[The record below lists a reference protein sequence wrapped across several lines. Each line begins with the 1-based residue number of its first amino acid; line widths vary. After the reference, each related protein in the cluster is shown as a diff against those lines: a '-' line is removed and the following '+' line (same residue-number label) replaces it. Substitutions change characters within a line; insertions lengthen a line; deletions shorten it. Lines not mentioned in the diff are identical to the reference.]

1 MIRKITMIALAAAA
15 LGLIG
20 YGSFLAYRPAG
31 FIVPGLLI
39 WIDITQMSKGGKNV
53 NSERRSG

>member
-1 MIRKITMIALAAAA
+1 MIRKITTITLAAAA

-31 FIVPGLLI
+31 FIIPGLLI
-39 WIDITQMSKGGKNV
+39 WIDITQMTKGGKNV
-53 NSERRSG
+53 NPERRPG